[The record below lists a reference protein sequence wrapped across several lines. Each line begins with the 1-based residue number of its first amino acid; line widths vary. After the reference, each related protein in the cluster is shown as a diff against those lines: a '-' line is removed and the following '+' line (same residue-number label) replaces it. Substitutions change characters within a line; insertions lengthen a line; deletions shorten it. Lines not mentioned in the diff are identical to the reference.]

1 MKEIKAVIQPFMLT
15 KVIGALKERADFP
28 GLTVSEVKGF
38 GKTRAEGAEDTVVDE
53 GVLYAR
59 KVKLEMVVPDHLV
72 DHVVGLIESN
82 ARTGRPGDGKIFV
95 IPVDDVVRIRT
106 GERGEEAV

>member
-1 MKEIKAVIQPFMLT
+1 MKEIKAIIQPFMLT
-15 KVIGALKERADFP
+15 KVIGVLKERGDFP
-28 GLTVSEVKGF
+28 GITVSEVKGF
-38 GKTRAEGAEDTVVDE
+38 GKTRAEGAEDAVVEE
-53 GVLYAR
+53 GILYAR

-72 DHVVGLIESN
+72 DEVVRLIEGN

-95 IPVDDVVRIRT
+95 LPVDQVVRIRT